1 MRVQNV
7 LLVALLAT
15 SASASWFGGEKGTSP
30 DYTTWDS
37 DKLAAYLRENNIP
50 VPSDYSKDDL
60 TALAK
65 ANYAATSDWAQ
76 GHVEHAQKV
85 FGDAKESVV
94 DTWSES
100 QAREFLLEQGIIAPK
115 TNVEY
120 LRILAKNRY
129 KKLASAISSYSSVA
143 STAISTAIHGDAT
156 HQASKSL
163 SSGAVHA
170 SRSATSAAAAAS
182 HSIVRAMDDSK
193 DYVWSSWT
201 DSELRDWLE
210 EHRFVKTK
218 AELKREE
225 LLEKMKHAYTT
236 VYNPAYEAWSTSYMH
251 EWLVANGVIKS
262 DYQQARDKLL
272 NLMKENY
279 YSTQDAVYA
288 RWSDSDLKAWLIEHE
303 VIKSDSQI
311 QREKMIKLMDDHY
324 HRAKDTIWS
333 SWKDS
338 DMRDWLIDHG
348 YVRSDAQ
355 KRRDELVNLI
365 HEKYDGA
372 QHRAAAYL
380 TWPDA
385 RLRAYLRNNGV
396 DETKIPGMDRP
407 TLLQETRI
415 RWVQT
420 TSTIDN
426 LLASVRQYVQ
436 SGYTFAED
444 KVEELKEMIGVG
456 KASADRELKREKK
469 VAYSAASASAKS
481 ASSAASKL
489 SSTASSASAHAD
501 L

>member
-1 MRVQNV
+1 MRLQNL

-15 SASASWFGGEKGTSP
+15 SASASWFSSDKAP
-30 DYTTWDS
+30 DYATWDS
-37 DKLAAYLRENNIP
+37 DKLAAYLREHDIP
-50 VPSDYSKDDL
+50 VPSDYSKEDL
-60 TALAK
+60 AQLAK
-65 ANYAATSDWAQ
+65 ANYAATSAWTQ
-76 GHVEHAQKV
+76 GQVEHAQKV
-85 FGDAKESVV
+85 FVDARDSVV
-94 DTWSES
+94 DSWSES
-100 QAREFLLEQGIIAPK
+100 QTREFLLEQGIIAPK
-115 TNVEY
+115 SHLEQ
-120 LRILAKNRY
+120 LRVLAKIRY
-129 KKLASAISSYSSVA
+129 KALASAISSYSHAA

-156 HQASKSL
+156 AQASKSIH
-163 SSGAVHA
+163 SAAAYA

-182 HSIVRAMDDSK
+182 HSIVRAMDESK
-193 DYVWSSWT
+193 DYVWSEWS

-218 AELKREE
+218 AELRREE
-225 LLEKMKHAYTT
+225 LLEKMKHGYST
-236 VYNPAYEAWSTSYMH
+236 VYNPAYEAWSTSYIH

-262 DYQQARDKLL
+262 DYQQTRDKLL
-272 NLMKENY
+272 KLMKDNY

-324 HRAKDTIWS
+324 HRAKDTIWA

-338 DMRDWLIDHG
+338 EIRDWLIDHG
-348 YVRSDAQ
+348 YLRSEAQ
-355 KRRDELVNLI
+355 KRRDELVDLI

-396 DETKIPGMDRP
+396 DETKIPGMSRP

-420 TSTIDN
+420 TSSIDS
-426 LLASVRQYVQ
+426 LLATVRQYVL
-436 SGYTFAED
+436 SGYEFAED
-444 KVEELKEMIGVG
+444 KVEDLKELLGVG
-456 KASADRELKREKK
+456 IANAERELKREKK
-469 VAYSAASASAKS
+469 AAYSAASESAKS

-489 SSTASSASAHAD
+489 SSTASSASAHAE